1 MKKDIKELAE
11 KIATDFQL
19 SIVERT
25 NLLLKI
31 DCDLYTNL
39 GVNSTK
45 EEKQEVKEISKFIYT
60 RLALIDETSNKVLLK
75 AFDS

>member
-1 MKKDIKELAE
+1 MKDIKQLAE

-19 SIVERT
+19 SIKERT
-25 NLLLKI
+25 DLLLKI

-39 GVNSTK
+39 GTDSSKEDK
-45 EEKQEVKEISKFIYT
+45 EEVREISKFIYT

-75 AFDS
+75 AID